1 MKKNLFTLFIISAL
15 ILTGCT
21 RVVPSIAEVTDST
34 PTAIGE
40 TPNTTMNHTEPAV
53 EYTVWADREEITLE
67 QAISESNC
75 LVRAKYSG
83 CKEYEN
89 YADFLFEPLEV
100 YKGAVDGL
108 IDGVFYVR
116 TDIGEEDGGLSF
128 ADGEYILPLK
138 YVNSVYFDYPVY
150 NVIGHITIPCE
161 DTGAVA
167 RIMCGDTSY
176 NAPAELADAAAIR
189 TLAQNTE
196 DTSELMFEDYIHST
210 SLPDITEGS
219 DYIVKAKVTREPF
232 DVNSG
237 RGLFTCELTACYK
250 GEMPQTFQCLFFT
263 DSVEVGGEYYFFLT
277 KLPSSTTYKIS
288 SKNSIYSADDS
299 SVAQALEDSGIM

>member
-1 MKKNLFTLFIISAL
+1 MKKNLFTLFIISSL

-34 PTAIGE
+34 P

-83 CKEYEN
+83 CKEFETYVD
-89 YADFLFEPLEV
+89 YLFEPLEV

-176 NAPAELADAAAIR
+176 NAPAELADAAAVR

-210 SLPDITEGS
+210 ALPDITEGS

-250 GEMPQTFQCLFFT
+250 GEMPQTFQCLFFYGQCRGRRRVLLLS
-263 DSVEVGGEYYFFLT
+263 DKAAVEYNV
-277 KLPSSTTYKIS
+277 
-288 SKNSIYSADDS
+288 
-299 SVAQALEDSGIM
+299 